1 MTFQEPP
8 LGSHL
13 KSLRRGYT
21 HHGIYVGRH
30 RVIHYAGW
38 ANNQATG
45 PIEETDLDSFTQGN
59 GCSVVP
65 HAHADSP
72 EVIIARA
79 RRRLG
84 ETDYNV
90 ASNNCEHFCNSC
102 VNDDHH
108 SRQVDLATAPSA
120 ITLGS
125 LAGLAGRAIVAAS
138 GTVYGLSGPGI
149 TSGLATVGGVVGGG
163 AMAGLALLGGVPA
176 LAAASLMNRTVLAD
190 SKSQDQKERSVRQFG
205 RIASYA
211 GALAGTAGSVAAVS
225 GMGTVAGLSGSGI
238 TTGLAAIGGLIGM
251 GMGAGVAIATTAP
264 VIAAAV
270 VGYTTYKAAKTVAM
284 AAKPKSVGTRPRR
297 HLPSKNAGRD

>member
-1 MTFQEPP
+1 MTTQEPP

-13 KSLRRGYT
+13 KSSRRGYT
-21 HHGIYVGRH
+21 HHGIYVGQR

-45 PIEETDLDSFTQGN
+45 PVEETDLNSFTQGN
-59 GCSVVP
+59 GYSIV
-65 HAHADSP
+65 HHYRADLP
-72 EVIIARA
+72 EVIVARA
-79 RRRLG
+79 RRRIG
-84 ETDYNV
+84 ETDYNL

-108 SRQVDLATAPSA
+108 SRQVDVATAPGA
-120 ITLGS
+120 LTLGS
-125 LAGLAGRAIVAAS
+125 AAGLAARAIVAAS
-138 GTVYGLSGPGI
+138 GAVSGLSGPGI

-163 AMAGLALLGGVPA
+163 AIAGLAVLGGIPG
-176 LAAASLMNRTVLAD
+176 LAAASLMNLTVLAD
-190 SKSQDQKERSVRQFG
+190 SKAQDRKERSVRQLG

-225 GMGTVAGLSGSGI
+225 GMGAVAGLSGSGI

-264 VIAAAV
+264 VIAAAA
-270 VGYTTYKAAKTVAM
+270 VGYTTYKAAKTIPK
-284 AAKPKSVGTRPRR
+284 AADRKAALPKDDGS
-297 HLPSKNAGRD
+297 

>member
-1 MTFQEPP
+1 MSNQEPP

-21 HHGIYVGRH
+21 HHGIYVGNG

-45 PIEETDLDSFTQGN
+45 PVEETDLDSFTQGN
-59 GCSVVP
+59 GFSIIV
-65 HAHADSP
+65 HDHADPP
-72 EVIIARA
+72 ELIVARA

-84 ETDYNV
+84 ETDYCV

-102 VNDDHH
+102 VNGDHH
-108 SRQVDLATAPSA
+108 SRQIDIATAPSA
-120 ITLGS
+120 VTLGS
-125 LAGLAGRAIVAAS
+125 AAGIAGRAIVAAS
-138 GTVYGLSGPGI
+138 GSVYGLSGAGI

-163 AMAGLALLGGVPA
+163 AVVGLAILGGIPG
-176 LAAASLMNRTVLAD
+176 LAAASLVNKTVLAD
-190 SKSQDQKERSVRQFG
+190 RKSQDPKERSVRRAG

-225 GMGTVAGLSGSGI
+225 GMGTVAGLSASGI
-238 TTGLAAIGGLIGM
+238 TSGLAAIGGLLGL

-264 VIAAAV
+264 VIAAAA
-270 VGYTTYKAAKTVAM
+270 VGYTTYKAAKALAQTA
-284 AAKPKSVGTRPRR
+284 RR
-297 HLPSKNAGRD
+297 TTAEPHSAST